1 VVVLIAE
8 HGAALGGDR
17 RQIQGLREIPTAAI
31 AHVPDAIALI
41 NGPRPSGAAQARLD
55 APASYPALNEVLA
68 RFIANNPF
76 GNGGAGMDSYTATLP
91 PADFVAENNGTTV
104 MQVGA
109 HYVMRSPDGA
119 WSSLDGIEASS
130 R

>member
-1 VVVLIAE
+1 VVLIAE

-31 AHVPDAIALI
+31 AHVPVAIALI
-41 NGPRPSGAAQARLD
+41 NGPRPSGAAQARVA
-55 APASYPALNEVLA
+55 APASYPALNEVLS

-76 GNGGAGMDSYTATLP
+76 GNGGAGMDSYIATLP

-109 HYVMRSPDGA
+109 HYMMRSPDGA
-119 WSSLDGIEASS
+119 WSSLDGIEASG